1 MAILLFIFFLVVFIL
16 MLVGSKILKSIK
28 DAKKAVEEA
37 ADLKEQR
44 LRNETGRQRQQ
55 YSQRQQQNNQSNQ
68 SAQSNQNAQNTQNSQ
83 STQNN
88 QNTQSNQSAE
98 SYQQTQDD
106 NARRTETATG
116 ETIIDHHH
124 ENRENKKIFDDEEGE
139 YVEFEEA

>member
-1 MAILLFIFFLVVFIL
+1 MAILLFIFFLIVFIL
-16 MLVGSKILKSIK
+16 MLVGGSILKKLK

-37 ADLKEQR
+37 ADLREQR

-55 YSQRQQQNNQSNQ
+55 YSQR
-68 SAQSNQNAQNTQNSQ
+68 AQGSQNTQ

-88 QNTQSNQSAE
+88 QNTQGYQNAE
-98 SYQQTQDD
+98 YE

-116 ETIIDHHH
+116 ETVIDHHH
-124 ENRENKKIFDDEEGE
+124 QNRENKKIFDDEEGE

>member
-1 MAILLFIFFLVVFIL
+1 MAILLFVFFLIVFIL
-16 MLVGSKILKSIK
+16 MLVGSRILKKIK
-28 DAKKAVEEA
+28 DAKRAVEEA

-55 YSQRQQQNNQSNQ
+55 YSQRQQPQNARSSQNAQDTPGNQSNQ
-68 SAQSNQNAQNTQNSQ
+68 DSQ
-83 STQNN
+83 STESFQQPQN
-88 QNTQSNQSAE
+88 
-98 SYQQTQDD
+98 D

-124 ENRENKKIFDDEEGE
+124 KHRENKKIFDDEEGE

>member
-16 MLVGSKILKSIK
+16 MLVGSKILNSIK

-37 ADLKEQR
+37 ADLREQR
-44 LRNETGRQRQQ
+44 LRNETARQRQQ
-55 YSQRQQQNNQSNQ
+55 YSQRQQPQNSQNSQNSQSTQNTQ
-68 SAQSNQNAQNTQNSQ
+68 STQNSQ
-83 STQNN
+83 STQY
-88 QNTQSNQSAE
+88 TQTTE
-98 SYQQTQDD
+98 YD

-124 ENRENKKIFDDEEGE
+124 EHRENNRIFNDEDGE

>member
-1 MAILLFIFFLVVFIL
+1 MAILLFVFFLIVFIL
-16 MLVGSKILKSIK
+16 MLVGSRILKKIK
-28 DAKKAVEEA
+28 DAKRAVEEA

-55 YSQRQQQNNQSNQ
+55 YSQRQQPQNARSSQNAQDTPGNQSNQ
-68 SAQSNQNAQNTQNSQ
+68 DSQ
-83 STQNN
+83 STESFQQPQN
-88 QNTQSNQSAE
+88 
-98 SYQQTQDD
+98 D

-124 ENRENKKIFDDEEGE
+124 EHRENNRIFDDEEGE